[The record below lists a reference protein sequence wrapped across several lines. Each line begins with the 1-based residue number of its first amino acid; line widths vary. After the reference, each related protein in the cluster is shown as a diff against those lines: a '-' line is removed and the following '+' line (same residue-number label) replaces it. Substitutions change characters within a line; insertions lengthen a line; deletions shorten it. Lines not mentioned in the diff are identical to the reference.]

1 VLIAVDRVR
10 YLALKGL
17 PLRLS
22 HARFV
27 INGAIIWCRAALHS
41 AVYVRVAGEYLLE
54 VEVGGPVLTVMV
66 LASNGDDAQLTG

>member
-27 INGAIIWCRAALHS
+27 INGAIIWCQVALRSAA
-41 AVYVRVAGEYLLE
+41 AVKAADECPLE
-54 VEVGGPVLTVMV
+54 VEVGGHVLTVTA